1 MMKAEATKWRE
12 YCWLLHCSLQLFK
25 VLRRDIRVS
34 SKWRGLVKDSGTLQS
49 HLVFLPV
56 SEWWLSLVRQWLT
69 LKHCPPFKTISPLDN
84 KEPRK
89 SVDLAVWIQNWWAS
103 SQMRLSSCPFCFIC
117 ASYKTTNKICDT
129 FIANLLALPRETCH
143 KHITSSLSR
152 RHSPTHTHVHPAR
165 FNFSPSRR

>member
-1 MMKAEATKWRE
+1 MGREDDGKSLGRMKLHTKPGLECLLSLKAILSELSFIYFFTPPSSERSVVCGMRACNCFDTSAPISSGNMMKAEATKWRE

-69 LKHCPPFKTISPLDN
+69 LKHSPPFKTISPLDN

-89 SVDLAVWIQNWWAS
+89 SVDLV
-103 SQMRLSSCPFCFIC
+103 
-117 ASYKTTNKICDT
+117 
-129 FIANLLALPRETCH
+129 
-143 KHITSSLSR
+143 
-152 RHSPTHTHVHPAR
+152 V
-165 FNFSPSRR
+165 